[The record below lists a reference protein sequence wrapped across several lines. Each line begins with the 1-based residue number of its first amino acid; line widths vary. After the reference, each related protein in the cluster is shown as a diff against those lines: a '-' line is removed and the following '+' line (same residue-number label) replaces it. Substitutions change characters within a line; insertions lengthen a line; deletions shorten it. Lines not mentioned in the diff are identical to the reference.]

1 LLKIHFFL
9 LDLCYKAGL
18 FILPLI
24 FCRARRLLQIKN
36 PSLQQIL
43 VTGTE
48 YLRGST
54 LLDHKNVTRLNGY
67 LISLKAAFFRRLPA
81 YTVPARFGGGILGLV
96 IATHYYM

>member
-1 LLKIHFFL
+1 MLQSGFVYPAAF
-9 LDLCYKAGL
+9 
-18 FILPLI
+18 
-24 FCRARRLLQIKN
+24 FCRVRRLLQIKN

-67 LISLKAAFFRRLPA
+67 LVSLKAAFFRRLPA
-81 YTVPARFGGGILGLV
+81 YTVPARCGGGILGLL

>member
-1 LLKIHFFL
+1 MLQSGFV
-9 LDLCYKAGL
+9 YPAA
-18 FILPLI
+18 I
-24 FCRARRLLQIKN
+24 FCMARFLPQIKN

-67 LISLKAAFFRRLPA
+67 LISLKAAFFRLLPA

>member
-1 LLKIHFFL
+1 MLQSGFVYPAAF
-9 LDLCYKAGL
+9 
-18 FILPLI
+18 

>member
-1 LLKIHFFL
+1 M
-9 LDLCYKAGL
+9 
-18 FILPLI
+18 FILPRF
-24 FCRARRLLQIKN
+24 FCLARRLLQIKN

-67 LISLKAAFFRRLPA
+67 LISLKAAFFRRLLA

>member
-1 LLKIHFFL
+1 MLQSGFVYPAAI
-9 LDLCYKAGL
+9 
-18 FILPLI
+18 ILPG
-24 FCRARRLLQIKN
+24 APPTANKK

>member
-1 LLKIHFFL
+1 MLQSGFVYPAAI
-9 LDLCYKAGL
+9 
-18 FILPLI
+18 ILPS
-24 FCRARRLLQIKN
+24 APPAANKK

-67 LISLKAAFFRRLPA
+67 LVSLKAAFFRLFPA
-81 YTVPARFGGGILGLV
+81 CTVPARCGGGILGLV

>member
-1 LLKIHFFL
+1 MLQSGFVYPAAIFL
-9 LDLCYKAGL
+9 PGAPPAANK
-18 FILPLI
+18 
-24 FCRARRLLQIKN
+24 K

-81 YTVPARFGGGILGLV
+81 YTVPARCGGGILGLV

>member
-1 LLKIHFFL
+1 MLQSGFV
-9 LDLCYKAGL
+9 YPAA
-18 FILPLI
+18 I
-24 FCRARRLLQIKN
+24 FCLARRLLQIKN

-67 LISLKAAFFRRLPA
+67 FVSLKAAFFLLLPA
-81 YTVPARFGGGILGLV
+81 CTVPARCDGGILGLV
-96 IATHYYM
+96 IATQYYMKSGRLCQMVY

>member
-1 LLKIHFFL
+1 MLQSGFVYPAAF
-9 LDLCYKAGL
+9 
-18 FILPLI
+18 
-24 FCRARRLLQIKN
+24 FCRVRRLLQIKN

>member
-1 LLKIHFFL
+1 MLQSGFVYPAAI
-9 LDLCYKAGL
+9 
-18 FILPLI
+18 ILPGTTP
-24 FCRARRLLQIKN
+24 AANKK

-81 YTVPARFGGGILGLV
+81 CTVPARFGGGILGLV